1 MSDFVSFILRFVCAE
16 LILTA
21 IQLSLRKKQTGKGL
35 RAALIIIKLL
45 LAVGLAALAMV
56 GPVALRSVQP
66 MMMAMYVALF
76 ADCVSDIIYSI
87 FVSVSHKNRSFAA
100 AKVISVVF
108 GVVYLVFGMVNMQTV
123 RPDYHTYTSDK
134 LSGEHKFVFIADVHV
149 GSAQPFSVTE
159 KTVAAIAAEK
169 PEFTI
174 IGGDLTDDYTT
185 KEELVATAELFGSLD
200 CPVYY
205 IFGNHD
211 RQKHAEK
218 YAGGQKYTPEE
229 FRQILTD
236 AGIIILRDE
245 YAQIAPDLVLLGR
258 EDMSE
263 EEERRDI
270 ATLPNPSPDAFLLAA
285 DHQPFDFKKNTEAGV
300 DLQVSGHTHSGQL
313 FPLGEIYAPFAYCRG
328 EHEYNGGKLYVSP
341 GACGWRV
348 PFRTDSGCRFE
359 VITLNNVK

>member
-1 MSDFVSFILRFVCAE
+1 MSVFVSFILRFAVAE

-21 IQLSLRKKQTGKGL
+21 IQLPLRKKQTGKGL
-35 RAALIIIKLL
+35 RAAFIIIKIL

-66 MMMAMYVALF
+66 MMMATYVALL
-76 ADCVSDIIYSI
+76 ADAAADIVYSI
-87 FVSVSHKNRSFAA
+87 FVAVSRKNRSFAA

-108 GVVYLVFGMVNMQTV
+108 GVVYLAFGIVNMQTV

-134 LSGEHKFVFIADVHV
+134 LSGEHKFVFVADLHV

-159 KTVAAIAAEK
+159 KTVAAVAAEK
-169 PEFTI
+169 PEFII

-185 KEELVATAELFGSLD
+185 KDELKETAELFRTPD

-205 IFGNHD
+205 IYGNHD

-236 AGIIILRDE
+236 AGIIILKDE
-245 YAQIAPDLVLLGR
+245 YAEITPDLVLLGR

-263 EEERRDI
+263 KEARADI
-270 ATLPNPSPDAFLLAA
+270 STLPNPSPDAFLLVA
-285 DHQPFDFKKNTEAGV
+285 DHQPFDFKQNSSAGV
-300 DLQVSGHTHSGQL
+300 DLQVSGHTHAGQL

-328 EHEYNGGKLYVSP
+328 DHEYNGSKLYVSP

-359 VITLNNVK
+359 VITLSNV